1 MFLQEWRGIN
11 FALSYLDENFVT
23 LKVFLSKDYLE
34 TQLIGSYKS
43 DHSVKF
49 EFNLKDVQKFVRIQH
64 IGYHH
69 IHHLN
74 AKIPFY
80 RLPEA
85 MAALPELQKP
95 RTTSLHP
102 RDVRECLRLKLW
114 DASAQAMIPLPHSG
128 TGPS

>member
-69 IHHLN
+69 ILLHLTFN
-74 AKIPFY
+74 DVVGTATAGLNTLWTGDYSAETSWCVGHKLPF
-80 RLPEA
+80 LPIQ
-85 MAALPELQKP
+85 PNCQ
-95 RTTSLHP
+95 
-102 RDVRECLRLKLW
+102 
-114 DASAQAMIPLPHSG
+114 
-128 TGPS
+128 